1 MKKCWLIFFI
11 FLTWT
16 SFSFACPSIE
26 KTEMILKGLFQGS
39 KIKIIEVSPAPLKG
53 LCEVILSQGKR
64 KGLTYIDES
73 GNFLLVGRIIE
84 LRSRKDLTQERIAEL
99 NRIKLSSE
107 QLKRLKYYVAFS
119 AGSGPEVFF
128 ITDPDCPFCKKAEKI
143 LWELVQK
150 NQIKVNVVFFPLEK
164 LHPKARAKAISMICE
179 DQGFEALIMG
189 YDGNRT
195 CPEGQKKIEES
206 LKFIKSLGIK
216 GTPTF
221 VFSSGLTHSGV
232 LSKEK
237 ILKMIKDGS

>member
-1 MKKCWLIFFI
+1 MKRCGLIFFVLLARI
-11 FLTWT
+11 
-16 SFSFACPSIE
+16 SFSFACPSVE
-26 KTEMILKGLFQGS
+26 KTERILKGLFKGS
-39 KIKIIEVSPAPLKG
+39 NIKIVKVSPAPLKG
-53 LCEVILSQGKR
+53 LCEVVISQGKR

-84 LRSRKDLTQERIAEL
+84 LRSRKDLTRERIAEL
-99 NRIKLSSE
+99 NRVKLSPE
-107 QLKRLKYYVAFS
+107 QLKELKRHVAFS

-143 LWELVQK
+143 LWELIKK
-150 NQIKVNVVFFPLEK
+150 NQIKVNVVFFPIEK
-164 LHPKARAKAISMICE
+164 LHPKAKDKAISMICE
-179 DQGFEALIMG
+179 GRGFEALIEG
-189 YDGNRT
+189 YHGNRT

-206 LKFIKSLGIK
+206 LKFIKSLGIQ